1 MTKKIAEQAWTARIL
16 RDRRGN
22 FGMMTAILL
31 PVILATAG
39 VAIDLTNM
47 VMTRGELQDA
57 TDAAALAAASA
68 LANDNKS
75 PTEAKE
81 IAMRFL
87 KAQISSKGNAVGEG
101 ETKKDENDLDS
112 ATTISIKETA
122 LSGSGKSFS
131 IDVSTKYVLQ
141 FNAFTRLLGQKSTT
155 MNATSSAQSAT
166 ESKNALSMFLV
177 LDRSGSMAWITDEKE
192 ADLTKKCQN
201 HTEQNWYNA
210 YLKATAPCY
219 ISKIA
224 ALKTAAASLFT
235 QLNTADPQGTL
246 VRTGAVAYNDQMF
259 SAVDLAWGTGGALTY
274 VNAIPTV
281 PQGGT
286 DSSGG
291 FAKALEKVS
300 EPSETTTHKNKNGQV
315 PSRYIVFMTDGANTH
330 YKGASN
336 NTKSDEETKKSC
348 DAARTAKVE
357 VYTVAFMAPER
368 GKTLLKYCATTGANY
383 FEATNMAALVSAF
396 KAIGD
401 RTAAAMAR
409 LTK

>member
-1 MTKKIAEQAWTARIL
+1 MTKSRARQAWTSRFA

-22 FGMMTAILL
+22 FGMMTAIVL
-31 PVILATAG
+31 PIILATAG

-47 VMTRGELQDA
+47 VMMKSELQDA

-68 LANDNKS
+68 LANNGK
-75 PTEAKE
+75 TATQAKE

-87 KAQISSKGNAVGEG
+87 KAQISRGSTADGDQ
-101 ETKKDENDLDS
+101 ETKDENDLAS
-112 ATTISIKETA
+112 ATTITIKETA
-122 LSGSGKSFS
+122 LNGSGKAFS
-131 IDVSTKYVLQ
+131 VDIATNYKIQ
-141 FNAFTRLLGQKSTT
+141 FNAFTQLLGQKSTT
-155 MNATSSAQSAT
+155 LKATSSAESAT

-177 LDRSGSMAWITDEKE
+177 LDRSGSMSWTTEEKE

-201 HTEQNWYNA
+201 HTEQNWFNPN
-210 YLKATAPCY
+210 LKATAPCF

-224 ALKTAAASLFT
+224 ALKTAVASLVT
-235 QLNTADPQGTL
+235 QLNTADPQSAL

-259 SAVDLAWGTGGALTY
+259 SAVDLAWGTTGALTY
-274 VNAIPTV
+274 VNAIPKV
-281 PQGGT
+281 PEGGT
-286 DSSGG
+286 DSSGA
-291 FAKALEKVS
+291 FAKALEKLNDPN
-300 EPSETTTHKNKNGQV
+300 EAKLHKSKNGQV

-330 YKGASN
+330 YKGATN
-336 NTKSDEETKKSC
+336 NTRSDEETKKSC
-348 DAARTAKVE
+348 DTARTDKVE

-383 FEATNMAALVSAF
+383 FEATNTAALVSAF

>member
-1 MTKKIAEQAWTARIL
+1 MTKKVAEQTWTSRII

-31 PVILATAG
+31 PVMLALGG

-47 VMTRGELQDA
+47 VMTKGELQDA

-68 LANDNKS
+68 LANDNKTA
-75 PTEAKE
+75 TEAKE

-87 KAQISSKGNAVGEG
+87 KAQISSKGVTAGSGEA
-101 ETKKDENDLDS
+101 KDENNLDA

-131 IDVSTKYVLQ
+131 INVSTKYVLQ

-155 MNATSSAQSAT
+155 MNATSSAESAT

-201 HTEQNWYNA
+201 HSELNWYNA
-210 YLKATAPCY
+210 SLKATAPCY

-235 QLNTADPQGTL
+235 QLNTADPKGTL
-246 VRTGAVAYNDQMF
+246 VRTGAVAYNDEMF
-259 SAVDLAWGTGGALTY
+259 AAVDLAWGTASALTY

-286 DSSGG
+286 DSSGA
-291 FAKALEKVS
+291 FAKALEKVNDPA
-300 EPSETTTHKNKNGQV
+300 EATVHKTKNGQV

-330 YKGASN
+330 YKGATN

-348 DAARTAKVE
+348 DAARVAKVE

-368 GKTLLKYCATTGANY
+368 GQTLLKYCATTGANY
-383 FEATNMAALVSAF
+383 FEATNMAALVAAF

>member
-1 MTKKIAEQAWTARIL
+1 MTKKAAEQTWMSRIS

-31 PVILATAG
+31 PVVLAAGG
-39 VAIDLTNM
+39 VAIDMTNM
-47 VMTRGELQDA
+47 VMTKGELQDA

-75 PTEAKE
+75 AAEAKE

-87 KAQISSKGNAVGEG
+87 KAQISSKGSVSTPGD
-101 ETKKDENDLDS
+101 TKTDENDLD
-112 ATTISIKETA
+112 ATTTISIKETA
-122 LSGSGKSFS
+122 LSGSGKAFS
-131 IDVSTKYVLQ
+131 IDVSTKYTLQ

-155 MNATSSAQSAT
+155 MNATSSAESAT
-166 ESKNALSMFLV
+166 ESKNAMSMFLA

-192 ADLTKKCQN
+192 ADPKKKCQN
-201 HTEQNWYNA
+201 HTEANWYSAN
-210 YLKATAPCY
+210 LKEVSPCY

-224 ALKTAAASLFT
+224 ALKTAAASLFA
-235 QLNTADPQGTL
+235 QLNTADPKNTL

-286 DSSGG
+286 DSSGA
-291 FAKALEKVS
+291 FAKALEKVNDAT
-300 EPSETTTHKNKNGQV
+300 EATLHKNKNGQV

-330 YKGASN
+330 YKGATN

-368 GKTLLKYCATTGANY
+368 GKTLLQYCATTGANY
-383 FEATNMAALVSAF
+383 FEATNMAALVAAF

>member
-1 MTKKIAEQAWTARIL
+1 MTKKVAEQTWTSRVI

-31 PVILATAG
+31 PVMLALGG

-47 VMTRGELQDA
+47 VMTKGELQDA

-68 LANDNKS
+68 LANDNKTA
-75 PTEAKE
+75 TEAKE

-87 KAQISSKGNAVGEG
+87 KAQISSKGSVGSDG
-101 ETKKDENDLDS
+101 EVKKDENDLDS
-112 ATTISIKETA
+112 ATTINITETP

-131 IDVSTKYVLQ
+131 VSVSTKYVLQ

-155 MNATSSAQSAT
+155 MNAASSSTSAT

-177 LDRSGSMAWITDEKE
+177 LDRSGSMAFITNEK
-192 ADLTKKCQN
+192 DPDTTKKCQN
-201 HTEQNWYNA
+201 HTSANWYTAN
-210 YLKATAPCY
+210 LKETSPCY

-224 ALKTAAASLFT
+224 ALKTAVASLVT
-235 QLNTADPQGTL
+235 QLNTADPQNKL
-246 VRTGAVAYNDQMF
+246 VRTGAVAYNDSMF
-259 SAVDLAWGTGGALTY
+259 SPVDLAWGTTGALAY
-274 VNAIPTV
+274 VNNIPTV

-291 FAKALEKVS
+291 FAKALEKLKDPA
-300 EPSETTTHKNKNGQV
+300 EATLHKNKNGQV
-315 PSRYIVFMTDGANTH
+315 PSRYIVFMTDGENTH
-330 YKGASN
+330 YNGFTN
-336 NTKSDEETKKSC
+336 DTKSDTETKKSC
-348 DAARTAKVE
+348 DAARVEKIE

-368 GKTLLKYCATTGANY
+368 GQTLLKYCATTGANY

>member
-1 MTKKIAEQAWTARIL
+1 MTKKAAEQTWTSRIS

-31 PVILATAG
+31 PVILAAGG
-39 VAIDLTNM
+39 VAIDMTNM
-47 VMTRGELQDA
+47 VMTKGELQDA

-75 PTEAKE
+75 AAEAKE

-87 KAQISSKGNAVGEG
+87 KAQISSKGSVSSPSD
-101 ETKKDENDLDS
+101 TVKDENDLDS

-122 LSGSGKSFS
+122 LSGSGKAFS
-131 IDVSTKYVLQ
+131 IDVSTKYTLQ

-155 MNATSSAQSAT
+155 MNATSSAESAT
-166 ESKNALSMFLV
+166 ESKNAMSMFLA

-192 ADLTKKCQN
+192 ADPKKKCQN
-201 HTEQNWYNA
+201 HTEANWYNA
-210 YLKATAPCY
+210 NLKEVSPCY

-235 QLNTADPQGTL
+235 QLNTADPQSTL
-246 VRTGAVAYNDQMF
+246 VRTGAVAYNDDLF

-274 VNAIPTV
+274 VNAIPKV

-286 DSSGG
+286 DSSGA

-300 EPSETTTHKNKNGQV
+300 DPAEATLHKNKNGQV

-330 YKGASN
+330 YKGAPN

-348 DAARTAKVE
+348 DAARVAKVE

-368 GKTLLKYCATTGANY
+368 GKTLLQYCATTGANY
-383 FEATNMAALVSAF
+383 FEATNMAALVAAF
-396 KAIGD
+396 KVIGD